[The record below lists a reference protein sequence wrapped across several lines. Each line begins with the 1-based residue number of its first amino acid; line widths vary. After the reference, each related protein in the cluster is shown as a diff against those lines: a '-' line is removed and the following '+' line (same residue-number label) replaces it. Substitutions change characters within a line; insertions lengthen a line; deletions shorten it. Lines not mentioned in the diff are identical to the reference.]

1 MESIKIKGARVNNLK
16 NIDVEIPRD
25 KLIVVTG
32 VSGSGKSSLAFD
44 TLYAEGQRRYV
55 ESLSSYARQFLGRMG
70 KPECDYIK
78 GIPPAIA
85 IEQKVSSRNP
95 RSTVG
100 TSTEI
105 YEYMRMLFAR
115 VGRTYSPVSGDEVKK
130 QGVEDVIRCAAS
142 YTPGTR
148 FVVLAPM
155 HLCKENGTADVREC
169 LKKYLQQGFVR
180 IEVDGQITAIDEY
193 LAAESSASPT
203 EVYLVIDRLSVRD
216 DNDSISRLTDS
227 VETAFYEGGGEMM
240 LRFLPAGILHR
251 FNSRFEADGI
261 VFQEPTDQLF
271 AFNSPLGACPECE
284 GFGKIMGIDE
294 RLVIPNSALSLYEG
308 CVQCWR
314 GEKMSEW
321 KTWFIRFNSERG
333 FPVHKP
339 YYELTQA
346 EKDWLWHGKPS
357 DKALA
362 EWTLFPEELEWGLIS
377 IDAFFEMLKAGQYKI
392 QNRVMLSRYR
402 GKTTCPKCLGRRLK
416 PEANYVRVARHTI
429 SELVE
434 WPISK
439 LAEWFAKDLT
449 KDLTENEQKIAMRLL
464 VEIRSRLQFLM
475 DVGLPYL
482 TLNRL
487 SNSLSGGESQRINLA
502 TSLGSALVGSLY
514 ILDEPSIGLHS
525 RDTERLIKVLL
536 QLRDLGNTVIVV
548 EHDEDIMRAADWII
562 DVGPEAGRLGGQ
574 VVYNGN
580 LRVSESNQTCLNCR
594 AGADSRPQSGIKT
607 ENGKLSTPSPL
618 RGTTPVSGVESVTT
632 GNIAPADCPPE
643 TGWTS
648 EAEGVDK
655 IAHHSPLTVPSSPL
669 TEIKSH
675 TLDFLSGKDSIPVPE
690 GRRKWNRYI
699 EIRGARANNLKG
711 IDVRFPLNVMTCV
724 TGVSGS
730 GKSSLVRDILFNAIK
745 RNLDEVGERP
755 GEFAAL
761 EGDTNAIQAIEFVDQ
776 NPIGKS
782 SRSNPVTYVKAWD
795 EIRKL
800 FAQQALSQQMGFTAA
815 YFSFNASGG
824 RCEECNGEGT
834 VTVEMQF
841 MADLVLECESCHGK
855 RFKQEIL
862 EVRFHEKN
870 VYDILDMTINQ
881 AIEFFTEWNEKKIVR
896 LLKPLQDVGLGY
908 IKLGQSSSTLSGGEN
923 QRVKLA
929 YYLGMDKHVPTM
941 FIFDEPTTGLH
952 FHDIKKLLAS
962 FDALLKKG
970 HTLVIIEH
978 NLDVIKCADHV
989 LDIGPEGGEK
999 GGNLVASGTPEEI
1012 VKCKQ
1017 SYTGHF
1023 LKEKLGVLS
1032 TL

>member
-115 VGRTYSPVSGDEVKK
+115 VGRTYSPVSGEEVKK

-180 IEVDGQITAIDEY
+180 IEADGQITTIEEY
-193 LAAESSASPT
+193 LAAEGNASST

-284 GFGKIMGIDE
+284 GFGRIMGIDE

-333 FPVHKP
+333 FPIHKP

-357 DKALA
+357 DKALS
-362 EWTLFPEELEWGLIS
+362 EWTLFPEEQEWGLIS

-416 PEANYVRVARHTI
+416 PEANYVRLAGHTI

-562 DVGPEAGRLGGQ
+562 DVGPEAGRLGGRI
-574 VVYNGN
+574 VYNGT
-580 LRVSESNQTCLNCR
+580 LT
-594 AGADSRPQSGIKT
+594 
-607 ENGKLSTPSPL
+607 
-618 RGTTPVSGVESVTT
+618 
-632 GNIAPADCPPE
+632 
-643 TGWTS
+643 
-648 EAEGVDK
+648 
-655 IAHHSPLTVPSSPL
+655 AHRSPL

-745 RNLDEVGERP
+745 RNLDEVGDRP
-755 GEFAAL
+755 GEFASL

-824 RCEECNGEGT
+824 RCEECNGDGT

-855 RFKQEIL
+855 RFKPEIL

-881 AIEFFTEWNEKKIVR
+881 AIEFFAEWNEKKIVR

-1012 VKCKQ
+1012 VQCKQ
-1017 SYTGHF
+1017 SYTGRF
-1023 LKEKLGVLS
+1023 LKEKLAR
-1032 TL
+1032 